1 MHNQNFSVNRIMRK
15 VVQGILRIIILA
27 ATIREATKS
36 VITLH
41 YIAKFSSATA

>member
-1 MHNQNFSVNRIMRK
+1 MHNQNFSMNHIMRK
-15 VVQGILRIIILA
+15 MIQGILRIIILA
-27 ATIREATKS
+27 ATMREATNS

>member
-1 MHNQNFSVNRIMRK
+1 MHNQNFSVNHIVRK
-15 VVQGILRIIILA
+15 VVQGIQRIIILA
-27 ATIREATKS
+27 ATMRDATKS

>member
-1 MHNQNFSVNRIMRK
+1 MHNQNFSVNHIVRK

-27 ATIREATKS
+27 ATMCEASKS

>member
-27 ATIREATKS
+27 TTMREATKS